1 MNVADGLGLFQ
12 SVNLL
17 QDVSSSSYG
26 EPPHHLQL
34 SVPRYRAIHVAK
46 FPLFSGTVYAP
57 GIERNV
63 HRDILNIL
71 SPLLCQ
77 DVRYDAVI
85 VPDASDTDLVNM
97 ISFMYGGR

>member
-1 MNVADGLGLFQ
+1 MVLVYFSQ
-12 SVNLL
+12 SVCSKMFPPPPVENLRIIYNYL
-17 QDVSSSSYG
+17 CHDRG
-26 EPPHHLQL
+26 
-34 SVPRYRAIHVAK
+34 AIHVAK